1 MMMMMMENIHISTD
15 IRRGACFALYQ
26 IPLFLSHRYSCMLT
40 PINDDDDGDGGD
52 KDGDEDGDDGD
63 DGDDDDDD
71 KITGK

>member
-26 IPLFLSHRYSCMLT
+26 IPLFLFHRYSCMLA
-40 PINDDDDGDGGD
+40 PINDDHDGDGGD
-52 KDGDEDGDDGD
+52 KDGDEDGDKDDVEDGE
-63 DGDDDDDD
+63 DDD